1 MHADHCQS
9 ISISFGRW
17 WMKFTNQVHRYELHW
32 DCRGLKIQFVVFN
45 YLFVM
50 FLTENAWLDMFG
62 HRGFQTF
69 PIVLAPQKS
78 IGLRYTIMT

>member
-32 DCRGLKIQFVVFN
+32 GWRGLKMEFVVFD

-50 FLTENAWLDMFG
+50 FLTESALSAESALLDMFG
-62 HRGFQTF
+62 HRGF
-69 PIVLAPQKS
+69 
-78 IGLRYTIMT
+78 

>member
-17 WMKFTNQVHRYELHW
+17 WLKLTNQIHRYKLHW
-32 DCRGLKIQFVVFN
+32 GQRGLKMEFVILD

-50 FLTENAWLDMFG
+50 FLAESALLDMFG

-69 PIVLAPQKS
+69 PIILAP
-78 IGLRYTIMT
+78 